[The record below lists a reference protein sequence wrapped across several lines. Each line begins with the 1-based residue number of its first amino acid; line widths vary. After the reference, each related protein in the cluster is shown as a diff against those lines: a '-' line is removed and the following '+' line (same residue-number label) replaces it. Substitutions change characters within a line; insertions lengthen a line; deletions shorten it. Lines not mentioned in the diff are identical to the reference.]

1 LGVVSLYAQTDFIMP
16 SLALQSLSF
25 NGTSGFSNR
34 LQYLHHLL
42 TDEHGGYENHIQ
54 AYLQAGCRMLSA
66 DGAALLKVRLLR
78 NQAQVTH
85 AEGGMIAVDS
95 SIDLREAWIAEVITE
110 KNGLSVA
117 DSSVNTH
124 AVPYNNVSLGAY
136 ISTPLKAS
144 GHTRGVLS
152 FFFKRQQSEGF
163 SQLDHETVE
172 MMAKGVAKMMEAH
185 KLQQQVDS
193 LGGALAESFA
203 TPGVKTFPEYVEMAR
218 IPETYGV
225 PGRVI
230 GVLQNRIGRESLS
243 IDRIAD
249 DLNLSKRTL
258 QRRLQQHDI
267 SFAQLR
273 DNVRFHHSIAHLIE
287 HHESI
292 DSISSSLDFSDRT
305 SFTNA
310 FKRWTNLSPSAFRK
324 LFRDYA

>member
-1 LGVVSLYAQTDFIMP
+1 MP
-16 SLALQSLSF
+16 SLELNPLSF
-25 NGTSGFSNR
+25 NGSSGLSNR
-34 LQYLHHLL
+34 LQYLHNLL
-42 TDEHGGYENHIQ
+42 LDDHGNYERHIQ
-54 AYLQAGCRMLSA
+54 AYLKAGCLMLSA
-66 DGAALLKVRLLR
+66 DGGALLKLRLLR
-78 NQAQVTH
+78 DQAQVAH
-85 AEGGMIAVDS
+85 SEGDMLSVGS
-95 SIDLREAWIAEVITE
+95 HIDLREVWVAGAIVE
-110 KNGLSVA
+110 KTDASVA
-117 DSSVNTH
+117 DSCVNRQS
-124 AVPYNNVSLGAY
+124 VPYNNVNLGAY
-136 ISTPLKAS
+136 ISAPLS
-144 GHTRGVLS
+144 LDGHARGVLS
-152 FFFKRQQSEGF
+152 FLFKYSRREGF

-193 LGGALAESFA
+193 LGGSLAESFA
-203 TPGVKTFPEYVEMAR
+203 TPGVKTFHEYVEMAR

-230 GVLQNRIGRESLS
+230 AALEQRIGRESLS
-243 IDRIAD
+243 IDKIAD

-258 QRRLQQHDI
+258 QRRLQQHEI

-273 DNVRFHHSIAHLIE
+273 DNVRFHHSIGHLIE